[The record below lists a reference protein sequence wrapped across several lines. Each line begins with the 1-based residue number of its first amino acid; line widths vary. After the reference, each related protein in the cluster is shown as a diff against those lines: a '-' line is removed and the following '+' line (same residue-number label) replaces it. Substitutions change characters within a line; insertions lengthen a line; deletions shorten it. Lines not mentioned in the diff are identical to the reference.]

1 MAQIYQSP
9 FDNTTVITTTLKQNL
24 TQAIELVLTENKQVL
39 EKISYSAIELFM
51 GEITGAERIFVTG
64 EGRSG
69 LVIRMVAMRL
79 IHLGYQIN
87 VLSDTTILS
96 LKKSDLLIAF
106 SGSGSTSSV
115 TTMAAK
121 VKNIGAHLVVVTT
134 QPESVL
140 GKMADVLIEI
150 RAAAKQSNSN
160 QQSKQFS
167 DSLFEQSTLFLFDAI
182 FHVLADNWNNSADRM
197 LALDTNIIQCLCH
210 FLKIQN
216 TTT

>member
-24 TQAIELVLTENKQVL
+24 TQAIELVLEENKQVL
-39 EKISYSAIELFM
+39 EKISYSAIERFM
-51 GEITGAERIFVTG
+51 EEITGAERIFVTG

-87 VLSDTTILS
+87 VLSDTTISS
-96 LKKSDLLIAF
+96 LKKGDLLIAF

-115 TTMAAK
+115 TIMAAK
-121 VKNIGAHLVVVTT
+121 VKKIDAHLVAVTT

-150 RAAAKQSNSN
+150 KAAAKQSNTN

-197 LALDTNIIQCLCH
+197 LALDANIE
-210 FLKIQN
+210 
-216 TTT
+216 